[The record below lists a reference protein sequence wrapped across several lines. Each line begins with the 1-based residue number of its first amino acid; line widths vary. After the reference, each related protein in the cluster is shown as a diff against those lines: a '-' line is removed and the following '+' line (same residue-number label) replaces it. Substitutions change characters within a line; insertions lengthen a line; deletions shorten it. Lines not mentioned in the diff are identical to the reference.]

1 MMNIIDF
8 LFGNEIRIEPHEGF
22 KKCILNYRDGIFTV
36 SRDKENENTIATFYV
51 RDDCAIPEMIS
62 EEIEERKVC
71 FIQSVLLLSL

>member
-51 RDDCAIPEMIS
+51 RDEKYALFRRNCTHHLWMI
-62 EEIEERKVC
+62 R
-71 FIQSVLLLSL
+71 